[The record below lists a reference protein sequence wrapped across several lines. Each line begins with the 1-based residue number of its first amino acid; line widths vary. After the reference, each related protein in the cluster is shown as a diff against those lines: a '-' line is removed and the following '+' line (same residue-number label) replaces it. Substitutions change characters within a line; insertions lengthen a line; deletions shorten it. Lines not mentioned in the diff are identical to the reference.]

1 MSLVIVFPS
10 HQTSLVERNRRI
22 LARSVRPA
30 SAAVAKARF
39 RGVPAARLHYRSK
52 EKLLSGLCHDRMS
65 LAIMRLDDA
74 SVCAK
79 HRARHPRFVE
89 RLLREVT
96 RFVARPAPVN
106 LERSAKNQNDEN
118 ECSTQGNDLAL
129 GASASRTDTRGHPNT
144 GRCRQT
150 MYVTTF
156 VISHNNACPQETD
169 PGHDA
174 VGLSSS
180 DLGPSSSVL
189 ELKPNKSE
197 SLSVGARHRLHPLPS
212 GAPNS

>member
-1 MSLVIVFPS
+1 
-10 HQTSLVERNRRI
+10 
-22 LARSVRPA
+22 
-30 SAAVAKARF
+30 
-39 RGVPAARLHYRSK
+39 
-52 EKLLSGLCHDRMS
+52 
-65 LAIMRLDDA
+65 MRLDDA
-74 SVCAK
+74 SVVCAK

-96 RFVARPAPVN
+96 RFLARPAPVN
-106 LERSAKNQNDEN
+106 RFLERSAKNQNDEN
-118 ECSTQGNDLAL
+118 ECSTQDNDLAL

-150 MYVTTF
+150 MYLTTF
-156 VISHNNACPQETD
+156 VISDNNACPQETD

-174 VGLSSS
+174 LGSSI

-197 SLSVGARHRLHPLPS
+197 SLSVGARHRLHPLTS
-212 GAPNS
+212 GATNS